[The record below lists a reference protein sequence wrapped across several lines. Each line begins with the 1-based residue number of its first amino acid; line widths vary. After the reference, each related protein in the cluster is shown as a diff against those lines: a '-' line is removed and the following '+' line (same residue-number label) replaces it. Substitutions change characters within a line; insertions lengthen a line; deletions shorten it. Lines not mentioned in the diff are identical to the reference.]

1 MLDVMPS
8 TSLSEPAAGQV
19 RFVIDNENPGGWSGN
34 SSQAI
39 MFSLAA
45 AFVLS
50 YSETEV
56 SFYFEIIS
64 ADAYIWSNTELRF
77 VANMSLETLL
87 SLPLE
92 QQIGQFFYVGL
103 PGPELNADT
112 RALIRE
118 VQPGGVIIFGRNVA
132 SGRQL
137 RELLDGVRELVP
149 TNPLLGVDQE
159 GGLVDRLRKIFT
171 PMPSARTIREHGDLA
186 GSRALGR
193 ITGEALRLL
202 GFNMNFAPVMS
213 IMTDERDL
221 LSNGLYSRSFG
232 RSPGEVLGYTTVY
245 LRGLQ
250 ETGIVACLKHFPGIG
265 AGEVDSHEQM
275 PMVSLTHDD
284 LMAQDLAPYIE
295 LFQRKD
301 DRVRC
306 VMVSHGGFPNI
317 DILKGVT
324 GGLLEP
330 ASLSHN
336 IVTTLLCKELG
347 YQHLVLTDDLEMG
360 AISKHC
366 DIEAAAVRAFLAG
379 NDMMLIC
386 AHAEM
391 IRRGYESLLRVAQD
405 NRLPKDR
412 LRGSLKRIAALKSI
426 TKSPPAFDPEKFDEL
441 AEETTTLNAKLNY

>member
-1 MLDVMPS
+1 
-8 TSLSEPAAGQV
+8 
-19 RFVIDNENPGGWSGN
+19 
-34 SSQAI
+34 
-39 MFSLAA
+39 
-45 AFVLS
+45 
-50 YSETEV
+50 
-56 SFYFEIIS
+56 
-64 ADAYIWSNTELRF
+64 
-77 VANMSLETLL
+77 MSLETLL
-87 SLPLE
+87 SLPFE
-92 QQIGQFFYVGL
+92 QQIGQFFYIGL
-103 PGPELNADT
+103 TGTELDADT
-112 RALIRE
+112 RALIQE
-118 VQPGGVIIFGRNVA
+118 VQPGGVIIFGRNVR
-132 SGRQL
+132 SPQQL

-171 PMPSARTIREHGDLA
+171 PMPSARTIRQHGDLA
-186 GSRALGR
+186 ASRALGR

-250 ETGIVACLKHFPGIG
+250 ETGIVACLKHYPGIG

-275 PMVSLTHDD
+275 PMVTLSHDD

-295 LFQRKD
+295 LFQRRD

-317 DILKGVT
+317 DIVKGIT

-336 IVTTLLCKELG
+336 IVTNLLRGELG

-360 AISKHC
+360 AIAKHC
-366 DIEAAAVRAFLAG
+366 EIEAAVVRAFLAG

-386 AHAEM
+386 AHPET
-391 IRRGYESLLRVAQD
+391 IRRGYHSLLGMAG
-405 NRLPKDR
+405 NGKLPKDR
-412 LRGSLKRIAALKSI
+412 LRASLKRIAALKLI
-426 TKSPPAFDPEKFDEL
+426 TKPPPAFDEEKFKAL
-441 AEETTTLNAKLNY
+441 SEETTTLNATLNYRYGGSIG

>member
-1 MLDVMPS
+1 
-8 TSLSEPAAGQV
+8 
-19 RFVIDNENPGGWSGN
+19 
-34 SSQAI
+34 
-39 MFSLAA
+39 
-45 AFVLS
+45 
-50 YSETEV
+50 
-56 SFYFEIIS
+56 
-64 ADAYIWSNTELRF
+64 
-77 VANMSLETLL
+77 MSLETLL
-87 SLPLE
+87 SLPFE
-92 QQIGQFFYVGL
+92 QQIGQFFYIGL
-103 PGPELNADT
+103 AGTELDADT
-112 RALIRE
+112 RALIQE
-118 VQPGGVIIFGRNVA
+118 VQPGGVIIFGRNVR
-132 SGRQL
+132 SPQQL

-171 PMPSARTIREHGDLA
+171 PMPSARTIRQHGDLA
-186 GSRALGR
+186 ASRALGR

-250 ETGIVACLKHFPGIG
+250 ETGIVACLKHYPGIG

-275 PMVSLTHDD
+275 PMVTLSHDD
-284 LMAQDLAPYIE
+284 LMAQDLAPYLE
-295 LFQRKD
+295 LFQRRD

-317 DILKGVT
+317 DIVKGVT

-336 IVTTLLCKELG
+336 IVTNLLRGELG

-360 AISKHC
+360 AIAKHC
-366 DIEAAAVRAFLAG
+366 EIEAAVVRAFLAG

-386 AHAEM
+386 AHPET
-391 IRRGYESLLRVAQD
+391 IRRGYHSLLGMAG
-405 NRLPKDR
+405 NGKLPKER
-412 LRGSLKRIAALKSI
+412 LRGSLKRIAALKLI
-426 TKSPPAFDPEKFDEL
+426 TKPPPAFDEEKFKAL
-441 AEETTTLNAKLNY
+441 SEETATLNANLNYRYGGSIG

>member
-1 MLDVMPS
+1 
-8 TSLSEPAAGQV
+8 
-19 RFVIDNENPGGWSGN
+19 
-34 SSQAI
+34 
-39 MFSLAA
+39 
-45 AFVLS
+45 
-50 YSETEV
+50 
-56 SFYFEIIS
+56 
-64 ADAYIWSNTELRF
+64 
-77 VANMSLETLL
+77 MSLETLL

-92 QQIGQFFYVGL
+92 QQIGQFFYIGL
-103 PGPELNADT
+103 TGTEIDAEA
-112 RALIRE
+112 RALIEE
-118 VQPGGVIIFGRNVA
+118 VQPGGVIVFGRNVA
-132 SGRQL
+132 GAQQL
-137 RELLDGVRELVP
+137 RDLLDGVRELLP

-186 GSRALGR
+186 GARSLGR

-250 ETGIVACLKHFPGIG
+250 ETGIIGCLKHFPGIG

-275 PMVSLTHDD
+275 PMVTLSHDD

-317 DILKGVT
+317 DITKGVT
-324 GGLLEP
+324 GGLLAP
-330 ASLSHN
+330 ASLSSN
-336 IVTTLLCKELG
+336 IVTTLLRRELG
-347 YQHLVLTDDLEMG
+347 YQHLVVTDDLEMG
-360 AISKHC
+360 AIAKHC
-366 DIEAAAVRAFLAG
+366 EIELAIVRAFEAG

-386 AHAEM
+386 AHPDI
-391 IRRGYESLLRVAQD
+391 IRRGYRSLLEAARAGKI
-405 NRLPKDR
+405 NKDR
-412 LRGSLKRIAALKSI
+412 LRSSLKRIAAMKALV
-426 TKSPPAFDPEKFDEL
+426 KSPPDFDGQKFQTL
-441 AEETTTLNAKLNY
+441 SAETAALNEKLNYKYGGTIT